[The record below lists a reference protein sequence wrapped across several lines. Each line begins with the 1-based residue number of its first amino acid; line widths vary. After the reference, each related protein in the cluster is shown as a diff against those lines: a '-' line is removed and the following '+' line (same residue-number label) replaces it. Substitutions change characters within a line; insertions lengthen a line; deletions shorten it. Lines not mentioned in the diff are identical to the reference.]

1 MPLVAA
7 LLLLGP
13 AETIAGKYPQHSP
26 EFLERYPIR
35 AIALPDPLPR
45 DAEALC
51 RLIESG
57 HATPRLFAALGEALL
72 ARGQSELAYRAFDRA
87 HRGGHPDPA
96 HVARRKDACARIP
109 DSVIRAEEV
118 EAERWVEA
126 LQAFERSRIRRGED
140 PRDRTEFY
148 SRFGR
153 PEDDLYTIVRAHRLS
168 WAAGVAG
175 FLIGLGFA
183 VASRMLRK
191 RAAVVPLVAAALC
204 LTGPPLVGMTGLF
217 FWGAGFSAAGGA
229 MVLALGR
236 GRA

>member
-13 AETIAGKYPQHSP
+13 AETVSGKYVQHSP
-26 EFLERYPIR
+26 EFLERHPIR

-45 DAEALC
+45 EAEALC
-51 RLIESG
+51 GLIESG
-57 HATPRLFAALGEALL
+57 HATPQIFAALGEALL
-72 ARGQSELAYRAFDRA
+72 ERGESALAYRAFDRA
-87 HRGGHPDPA
+87 HRGGHPDLA
-96 HVARRKDACARIP
+96 HIARRKDACARVP

-126 LQAFERSRIRRGED
+126 LQAFERSRIRRGEN
-140 PRDRTEFY
+140 PRDLTKFY

-153 PEDDLYTIVRAHRLS
+153 PEDDLYTMVRARRLS

-183 VASRMLRK
+183 LASRILRK

-204 LTGPPLVGMTGLF
+204 MAGPPLVGMTGLF
-217 FWGAGFSAAGGA
+217 PWGAGFSAAGGVL
-229 MVLALGR
+229 VLALGR
-236 GRA
+236 RRE

>member
-1 MPLVAA
+1 MALVIA

-13 AETIAGKYPQHSP
+13 AETVAGKYLQHSP
-26 EFLERYPIR
+26 EFLERHPIP
-35 AIALPDPLPR
+35 AVALPVPLPR
-45 DAEALC
+45 ETEALC

-57 HATPRLFAALGEALL
+57 HATPQLFAALGEALL
-72 ARGQSELAYRAFDRA
+72 ERGESELAYRALDRA
-87 HRGGHPDPA
+87 HRGGHPDLA
-96 HVARRKDACARIP
+96 HIARRKDACVRVP
-109 DSVIRAEEV
+109 DSVIRAEEA
-118 EAERWVEA
+118 EAKRWVEA

-140 PRDRTEFY
+140 PSDLAKFY

-153 PEDDLYTIVRAHRLS
+153 PEDDLYTVVRAHRLS

-183 VASRMLRK
+183 VGSRILRK

-204 LTGPPLVGMTGLF
+204 MAGPPLVGMTGLF
-217 FWGAGFSAAGGA
+217 PWGAGFSAAGGV

-236 GRA
+236 RRE